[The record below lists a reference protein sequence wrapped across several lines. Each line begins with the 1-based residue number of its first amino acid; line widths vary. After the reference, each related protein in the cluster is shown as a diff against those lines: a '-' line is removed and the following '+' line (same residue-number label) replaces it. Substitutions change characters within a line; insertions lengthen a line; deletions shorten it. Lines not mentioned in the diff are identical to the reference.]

1 MSPRAA
7 ALLAAGV
14 ADAYPPTPVSGESK
28 QAPRAPLSPLPA
40 NLPAR
45 AAGRLKA
52 RGLSEKSLSEKSE
65 KSERRAAPALAPPAQ
80 PAAFDVLEA
89 QDVRAFDEHH
99 SRRSDPNRS
108 GRANPKPRRA
118 AEEGAPRSNA
128 AGKTSGPS
136 APSAPPASPSRG
148 NGTITLVSGR
158 DAVGIPTSSRI
169 SVRAASSAAA
179 LMSAGAESSSSL
191 ADDDEDVGARVA
203 DCIGGG
209 DSAGAAERRRAASAS
224 AVTVASIATFPPV
237 WVTKWVDYTSKYG
250 LGYRLSD
257 GTFGVVFND
266 ATKMSQASP
275 SLTENT
281 DAENDDDGAS
291 ASLPPS
297 EVSPRSKD
305 TTARVTPPGDRLE
318 YRERARRGSGSN
330 PEPPGAPC
338 VAFSAAAPPPS
349 GLEKKTKLMRHFR
362 GYLARDGRS
371 AVERS
376 AGGLFQCEA
385 NGARSNRRGGDER
398 EKEEEVLPRA
408 AAETARAAAAARAR
422 DSSRRASVSAY
433 LPHVKNWLR
442 TKHAI
447 LFRLSNRTIQVNFTD
462 GSEILLSSEA
472 QACVFVDPKTGKR
485 DAHLLAKLPADPEL
499 LRRLRYVKEVL
510 HQLVHRAE

>member
-1 MSPRAA
+1 
-7 ALLAAGV
+7 
-14 ADAYPPTPVSGESK
+14 
-28 QAPRAPLSPLPA
+28 
-40 NLPAR
+40 
-45 AAGRLKA
+45 
-52 RGLSEKSLSEKSE
+52 
-65 KSERRAAPALAPPAQ
+65 
-80 PAAFDVLEA
+80 
-89 QDVRAFDEHH
+89 
-99 SRRSDPNRS
+99 
-108 GRANPKPRRA
+108 
-118 AEEGAPRSNA
+118 
-128 AGKTSGPS
+128 
-136 APSAPPASPSRG
+136 
-148 NGTITLVSGR
+148 
-158 DAVGIPTSSRI
+158 
-169 SVRAASSAAA
+169 
-179 LMSAGAESSSSL
+179 MSAGAESSSSL

-224 AVTVASIATFPPV
+224 AANVASIATFPPV

-275 SLTENT
+275 SLTEKT

>member
-1 MSPRAA
+1 
-7 ALLAAGV
+7 
-14 ADAYPPTPVSGESK
+14 VSGESK

-65 KSERRAAPALAPPAQ
+65 RRAAPALAPPAQ

-99 SRRSDPNRS
+99 SRRSDANRS

-128 AGKTSGPS
+128 AGKTSAPS
-136 APSAPPASPSRG
+136 VPSAPPASPSRR
-148 NGTITLVSGR
+148 NVTVTSVSGR
-158 DAVGIPTSSRI
+158 DAVGIPTSSLI
-169 SVRAASSAAA
+169 SVRAAPSAAA

-224 AVTVASIATFPPV
+224 AANVASIATFPPV

-275 SLTENT
+275 SLTEKT
-281 DAENDDDGAS
+281 DAENEDGVAS